1 VTQPATTD
9 LSAPGTEDRRRAAPL
24 NIVLVEFL
32 PSGGMFQFS
41 FQLAEA
47 LAAAGHSVRLLTG
60 PDPELGSTTA
70 GLQVVQAFP
79 TWHPNGPDARGT
91 RRRQLRRVWRAVL
104 LIESWRRVVVVLH
117 RSRPDVAQFGEFRY
131 PLDMAA
137 FWVAAHL
144 PGARMLVDVAH
155 NPIPYDVTSANQ
167 SVEKTGRLTRWLLSA
182 AYAACDLVLVLGEGP
197 RGDLLAHFPRVRRTA
212 VAGHGTYA
220 SVLPPARTA
229 PPSAA
234 PPHALF
240 FGSWTRYKNIPLML
254 DAFALVRRQLPEAG
268 LTLAGPV
275 MPDVDLEAIRAQA
288 ERIGNVDLRPGYV
301 DLADLPELFDRHRV
315 VLFTYETVNISG
327 SVHMAYTFGRPVVAT
342 DVGSMADAVEH
353 GETGLLTAP
362 DAAAVAEGIL
372 LLLRDPATADR
383 MGRAA
388 ALRAQQ
394 GASWSAVADRALAA
408 YHDTLPPVQT
418 RTRIT

>member
-1 VTQPATTD
+1 MTGSATTD
-9 LSAPGTEDRRRAAPL
+9 RPATRSEDGRCAVPL
-24 NIVLVEFL
+24 KIVLVEFL

-41 FQLAEA
+41 FQFAEA

-60 PDPELGSTTA
+60 PEPELTSTTA
-70 GLQVVQAFP
+70 GLQVVEAFP
-79 TWHPNGPDARGT
+79 TWHPNEPHAQGAR
-91 RRRQLRRVWRAVL
+91 RHRLRRVWRAVL
-104 LIESWRRVVVVLH
+104 LVESWRRVIVVLR
-117 RSRPDVAQFGEFRY
+117 RSRPDVAQFGELRY

-137 FWVAAHL
+137 LWLAAHL
-144 PGARMLVDVAH
+144 PGARILVDVAH
-155 NPIPYDVTSANQ
+155 NPIPYDVTSARQ

-197 RGDLLAHFPRVRRTA
+197 RADLLAHFPRVRRTA
-212 VAGHGTYA
+212 VAGHGDYA
-220 SVLPPARTA
+220 LVLPPTRPG

-254 DAFALVRRQLPEAG
+254 DAFALVRRELPEAG

-288 ERIGNVDLRPGYV
+288 ERIGNIDLRPGYV
-301 DLADLPELFDRHRV
+301 DLNDLPALFDRHRLI
-315 VLFTYETVNISG
+315 LFTYETVNISG

-353 GETGLLTAP
+353 GETGFLTAP
-362 DAAAVAEGIL
+362 DPAALAEGIL
-372 LLLRDPATADR
+372 LLLRDRATADR
-383 MGRAA
+383 MGLAA

-394 GASWSAVADRALAA
+394 GASWSAVGDRALAA
-408 YHDTLPPVQT
+408 YRDSLPPAQA
-418 RTRIT
+418 